1 MLPRHTLHLLG
12 ALGAMS
18 IGAACADEEPARQA
32 PPPAEVSFV
41 TVEPESVTLTEDL
54 PGRVSAYRTAEVRA
68 RTSGIVLRRGFR
80 GGEEVRAGELLFQ
93 IDPAP
98 LSAVVDRAEAAL
110 ERARAAA
117 ALASAEAERNRRLV
131 RMGAISRAQWD
142 AVLAE
147 QRATA
152 AQVGEAEAA
161 LREARVSLSYT
172 EVEAPI
178 DGVVGLPLV
187 TEGALV
193 GQGDATPLALV
204 QQIDPVYVDIQQPAA
219 SLSAM
224 RAAGFAEGQP
234 VTIRP
239 STGGPALEGELLFS
253 DVSVDP
259 GTGEVTLRAL
269 VPNANAWLLPGQ
281 FVRAEV
287 SNAVRDDALLVPQ
300 QAVTRDEAGRA
311 QVLTLS
317 AEGAAAPREVRP
329 GAVVDGR
336 YLIEEGLRAGERVIV
351 EGQDKVRPG
360 APLHASPWSGERPDA
375 VASAEP

>member
-1 MLPRHTLHLLG
+1 MPPRHTSLLLG
-12 ALGAMS
+12 ALGAML
-18 IGAACADEEPARQA
+18 IGAACAAEEPAAPA
-32 PPPAEVSFV
+32 PPPVEVSFV

-54 PGRVSAYRTAEVRA
+54 PGRVSAYRTAQVRA
-68 RTSGIVLRRGFR
+68 RTSGVVLRRSFR
-80 GGEEVRAGELLFQ
+80 GGEQVRAGDLLYE

-110 ERARAAA
+110 SRAQAAA
-117 ALASAEAERNRRLV
+117 ALASADAERNRRLV
-131 RMGAISRAQWD
+131 AIGAISRADWD
-142 AVLAE
+142 AALAE

-172 EVEAPI
+172 EVTAPI

-219 SLSAM
+219 SLTAM

-234 VTIRP
+234 VSIRAA
-239 STGGPALEGELLFS
+239 TGGPSLEGQLLFS

-269 VPNANAWLLPGQ
+269 VPNANTWLLPGQ

-287 SNAVRDDALLVPQ
+287 RNAVREDALLVPQ
-300 QAVTRDEAGRA
+300 QAITRDEAGRA
-311 QVLTLS
+311 QVMTLS
-317 AEGAAAPREVRP
+317 AADEPSPREVRP
-329 GAVVDGR
+329 GPVVEGR

-351 EGQDKVRPG
+351 EGQDKIRPG
-360 APLHASPWSGERPDA
+360 APVRASRWTEERPA
-375 VASAEP
+375 VASAGP